1 MYKFSSKTEVNK
13 KFKLSE
19 LFREIGANKKV
30 VEDAKTVKSVVL
42 TNVLSKDTL
51 NLDACDKVK
60 EIYIFE
66 IELSCPKVPQ
76 LFISTLDKHIRL
88 HTVFRFVIDGK
99 ECYGVAYKTVGS
111 GGVSISKYYF
121 TEWKDIQDQQ
131 ENLPIF
137 YSIDDVYYDIITKT
151 VGLSKREG
159 EAIAD
164 YLARY
169 DEITALTKDADKLER
184 AILAEKQPNVVFEL
198 NRQVKEIRARINSLR

>member
-30 VEDAKTVKSVVL
+30 VEDAKTVKSVAL

-51 NLDACDKVK
+51 NLDVCDKVK

-66 IELSCPKVPQ
+66 IELSCSKVPQ
-76 LFISTLDKHIRL
+76 LFISALDRHIRL
-88 HTVFRFVIDGK
+88 HTVFRLVFDGK

-111 GGVSISKYYF
+111 GSVSISKYYF

-159 EAIAD
+159 EAVAD

-169 DEITALTKDADKLER
+169 DEITALTKESDKLER
-184 AILAEKQPNVVFEL
+184 AILAEKQPNIVFEL
-198 NRQVKEIRARINSLR
+198 NRQVKEVRARINSLR

>member
-1 MYKFSSKTEVNK
+1 MYKFSSRTEVNK

-30 VEDAKTVKSVVL
+30 IEDAKAVKSVAL

-66 IELSCPKVPQ
+66 IELSCSKVPQ
-76 LFISTLDKHIRL
+76 LFISVLDRHIRL
-88 HTVFRFVIDGK
+88 HTVFRLVFDGK

-111 GGVSISKYYF
+111 GSVSVGKYYF
-121 TEWKDIQDQQ
+121 TEWKDIQDHQ

-169 DEITALTKDADKLER
+169 DEITALTKESDKLER
-184 AILAEKQPNVVFEL
+184 AILAEKQPNIVFEL

>member
-30 VEDAKTVKSVVL
+30 IEDAKAVKSVAL

-51 NLDACDKVK
+51 NLDVCDKVK

-66 IELSCPKVPQ
+66 IELSCSKVPQ
-76 LFISTLDKHIRL
+76 LFISALDRHIRL
-88 HTVFRFVIDGK
+88 HTVFRLVFDGK

-111 GGVSISKYYF
+111 GSVSISKYYF

-169 DEITALTKDADKLER
+169 DEITALTKESDKLER
-184 AILAEKQPNVVFEL
+184 SILAEKQPNIVFEL

>member
-30 VEDAKTVKSVVL
+30 IEDARAVKSVVL

-66 IELSCPKVPQ
+66 IELSCSKVPQ
-76 LFISTLDKHIRL
+76 LFISALDRHIRL
-88 HTVFRFVIDGK
+88 HAVFKFVFDGK

-111 GGVSISKYYF
+111 GSVSLSKYYF
-121 TEWKDIQDQQ
+121 TEWKDIQDLQ

-159 EAIAD
+159 ESITD

-184 AILAEKQPNVVFEL
+184 AILAEKQPNIVFEL

>member
-30 VEDAKTVKSVVL
+30 IEDAKAVKSVAL

-66 IELSCPKVPQ
+66 IELSCSKVPQ
-76 LFISTLDKHIRL
+76 LFISVLDRHIRL
-88 HTVFRFVIDGK
+88 HTVFRLVFDGK
-99 ECYGVAYKTVGS
+99 ERCGVAYKTVGS
-111 GGVSISKYYF
+111 GSVSISKYYF
-121 TEWKDIQDQQ
+121 AEWKDIQDQQ

-169 DEITALTKDADKLER
+169 DEITALTKEADKLER
-184 AILAEKQPNVVFEL
+184 AILAEKQPNIVFDL
-198 NRQVKEIRARINSLR
+198 NRQVKEVRARINSLR

>member
-30 VEDAKTVKSVVL
+30 IEDARAVKSVLL

-66 IELSCPKVPQ
+66 IELSCSKVPQ
-76 LFISTLDKHIRL
+76 LFISALDRHIRL
-88 HTVFRFVIDGK
+88 HTVFRFVFDGK
-99 ECYGVAYKTVGS
+99 ECYGIAYKTVGS
-111 GGVSISKYYF
+111 GSVSISKYYI
-121 TEWKDIQDQQ
+121 TDWKDIQDQQ

-169 DEITALTKDADKLER
+169 DEITALTKEADKLER
-184 AILAEKQPNVVFEL
+184 AILAEKQPNIVFEL
-198 NRQVKEIRARINSLR
+198 NRQVKEIRARINNLR

>member
-30 VEDAKTVKSVVL
+30 VEDAKAVKSVAL

-66 IELSCPKVPQ
+66 IELSCSKVPQ
-76 LFISTLDKHIRL
+76 LFISALDRHIRL
-88 HTVFRFVIDGK
+88 HTVFRFFFDGK

-111 GGVSISKYYF
+111 GSVSVGKYYF
-121 TEWKDIQDQQ
+121 TEWQYIQDHQ

-169 DEITALTKDADKLER
+169 DEITALTKESDKLER
-184 AILAEKQPNVVFEL
+184 SILAEKQPNIVFEL

>member
-30 VEDAKTVKSVVL
+30 IEDAKAVKSVAL

-66 IELSCPKVPQ
+66 IELSCSKVPQ
-76 LFISTLDKHIRL
+76 LFISVLDRHIRL
-88 HTVFRFVIDGK
+88 HTVFRLVFDGK

-111 GGVSISKYYF
+111 GSVSVGKYYF
-121 TEWKDIQDQQ
+121 TEWKDIQDHQ

-169 DEITALTKDADKLER
+169 DEITALTKESDKLER
-184 AILAEKQPNVVFEL
+184 AILAEKQPNIVFEL

>member
-30 VEDAKTVKSVVL
+30 VEDAKTVKSVAL

-51 NLDACDKVK
+51 NLDVCDKVK
-60 EIYIFE
+60 EIYIFK
-66 IELSCPKVPQ
+66 IELSCSKVPQ
-76 LFISTLDKHIRL
+76 LFISALDRHIRL
-88 HTVFRFVIDGK
+88 HTVFRLVFDGK
-99 ECYGVAYKTVGS
+99 DCYGVAYKTVGS
-111 GGVSISKYYF
+111 GSVSISKYYF

-159 EAIAD
+159 EAVAD

-169 DEITALTKDADKLER
+169 GEITALTKESDKLER
-184 AILAEKQPNVVFEL
+184 AILAEKQPNIVFEL
-198 NRQVKEIRARINSLR
+198 NRQVKEVRARINSLR

>member
-19 LFREIGANKKV
+19 LFKEIGANKKV
-30 VEDAKTVKSVVL
+30 IEDAKAVKLVAL

-66 IELSCPKVPQ
+66 IELSCSKVPQ
-76 LFISTLDKHIRL
+76 LFISALDRHIRL
-88 HTVFRFVIDGK
+88 HTVFRFVFDGK

-111 GGVSISKYYF
+111 GNMSVGKYYF
-121 TEWKDIQDQQ
+121 TEWQYIQDQQ

-137 YSIDDVYYDIITKT
+137 YSIDDIYYDIITKM

-169 DEITALTKDADKLER
+169 DEITALTKESDKLER
-184 AILAEKQPNVVFEL
+184 AILAEKQPNIVFEL

>member
-30 VEDAKTVKSVVL
+30 IEDAKAVKSVAL

-66 IELSCPKVPQ
+66 IELSCSKVPQ
-76 LFISTLDKHIRL
+76 LFISALDRHIRL
-88 HTVFRFVIDGK
+88 HTVFRLVFDGK

-111 GGVSISKYYF
+111 GSVSISKYYF

-159 EAIAD
+159 EAVAD

-184 AILAEKQPNVVFEL
+184 AILAEKQPNIVFEL

>member
-19 LFREIGANKKV
+19 LFKEIGANKKV
-30 VEDAKTVKSVVL
+30 IEDAKAVKLVAL

-66 IELSCPKVPQ
+66 IELSCSKVPQ
-76 LFISTLDKHIRL
+76 LFISALDRHIRL
-88 HTVFRFVIDGK
+88 HTIFRFVFDGK

-111 GGVSISKYYF
+111 GSVSLSKYYF
-121 TEWKDIQDQQ
+121 TEWKDIQDLQ

-137 YSIDDVYYDIITKT
+137 YSIDDIYYDIITKM

-169 DEITALTKDADKLER
+169 DEITALTKESDKLER
-184 AILAEKQPNVVFEL
+184 AILAEKQPNIVFEL

>member
-66 IELSCPKVPQ
+66 IELSCSKVPQ
-76 LFISTLDKHIRL
+76 LFISALDRHIRL
-88 HTVFRFVIDGK
+88 HTIFRFVFDGK

-111 GGVSISKYYF
+111 GSVSVGKYYF
-121 TEWKDIQDQQ
+121 TEWQYIQDHQ

-137 YSIDDVYYDIITKT
+137 YSIDDIYYDIITKT

-169 DEITALTKDADKLER
+169 DEITALTKESDKLER
-184 AILAEKQPNVVFEL
+184 AILAEKQPNIVFEL
-198 NRQVKEIRARINSLR
+198 NRQVKEIRARINNLR